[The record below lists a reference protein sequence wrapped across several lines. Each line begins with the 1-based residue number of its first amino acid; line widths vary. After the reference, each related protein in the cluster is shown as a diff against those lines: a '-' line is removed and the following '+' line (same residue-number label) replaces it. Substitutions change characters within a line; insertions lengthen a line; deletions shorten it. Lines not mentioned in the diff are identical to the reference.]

1 MKRKIIL
8 ASKSEPREII
18 LAATGL
24 KFEVQKSSYKE
35 DMTEKIPAH
44 KLVQKL
50 ALGKAQNVAEKNKN
64 AIIIGADSFVVLGK
78 EFLGK
83 PHTVKKAK
91 EMLKKISGKKHQLI
105 TGIAIIDTKKDKTI
119 TDYDITEVYFKK
131 LSEKE
136 IDLYIK
142 TKEPLKKAGGYAVQ
156 GTGSVL
162 IEKINGNHTNV
173 IGLPTNKIY
182 KHLLKL
188 DVDILKLHKN

>member
-8 ASKSEPREII
+8 ASKSKPRKTI
-18 LAATGL
+18 LATTGL
-24 KFEVQKSSYKE
+24 KFEVQKSRYKE
-35 DMTEKIPAH
+35 DMSEKIPAH

-50 ALGKAQNVAEKNKN
+50 ALGKAQNVAKKHKN
-64 AIIIGADSFVVLGK
+64 AIIIGADSFVVLDK

-83 PHTVKKAK
+83 PHTAQKAK
-91 EMLKKISGKKHQLI
+91 KMLKKLSGKKHQLI
-105 TGIAIIDTKKDKTI
+105 TGIAIIDTKKNKII
-119 TDYDITEVYFKK
+119 TDYNITEVYFKK

-142 TKEPLKKAGGYAVQ
+142 TKEPFKKAGGYAVQ
-156 GTGSVL
+156 GIGSVL

-188 DVDILKLHKN
+188 GVNILE

>member
-8 ASKSEPREII
+8 ASKSKPRKTI
-18 LAATGL
+18 LTATGL

-35 DMTEKIPAH
+35 DMNEKIPAY

-50 ALGKAQNVAEKNKN
+50 ALGKAQNIAKKHEN
-64 AIIIGADSFVVLGK
+64 AIIIGADSFVVLDK

-83 PHTVKKAK
+83 PHTAKRAK

-131 LSEKE
+131 LSEKD

-156 GTGSVL
+156 GAGSVL

-188 DVDILKLHKN
+188 GVNILKQT